1 MQEVYLGAH
10 QCRRECWAATT
21 KQMNDVEKT
30 HRRMDM
36 RRNETKNAA
45 TRQKLAEIEKL
56 EADARDWELADASV
70 AATTLG
76 AEANAAR
83 ENPPKNGHA
92 TK

>member
-1 MQEVYLGAH
+1 
-10 QCRRECWAATT
+10 
-21 KQMNDVEKT
+21 MNDVEKA

-83 ENPPKNGHA
+83 EKKQPKRWTCDEMKARNTKNGRVH
-92 TK
+92 TPCCS